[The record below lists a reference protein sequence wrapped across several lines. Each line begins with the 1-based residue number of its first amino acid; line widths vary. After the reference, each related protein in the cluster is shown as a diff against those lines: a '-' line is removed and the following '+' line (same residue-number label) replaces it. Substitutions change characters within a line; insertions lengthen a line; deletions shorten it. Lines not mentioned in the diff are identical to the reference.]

1 MREDRK
7 GEASRWLTQA
17 EEEYKDAYNLMQLG
31 RYYLSLFLCQQSSEK
46 ALKAFIY
53 LQEDEPLFTHSVAVL
68 LRIAREIDTDFEEVR
83 GAKRLDDY
91 YIPTRYPNG
100 LPGEVPSKYYDDPE
114 EAKKAVEWTEKIL
127 RLVRK
132 KIESYHNE

>member
-7 GEASRWLTQA
+7 AEATRWLTQA
-17 EEEYKDAYNLMQLG
+17 EEEYKDAYNLMQQG
-31 RYYLSLFLCQQSSEK
+31 RYYLSLFLCQQSAEK

-68 LRIAREIDTDFEEVR
+68 LRIAREIDPDFEEVR

-114 EAKKAVEWTEKIL
+114 EAKKAVEWTKKIL
-127 RLVRK
+127 QLVRK
-132 KIESYHNE
+132 KIEGYQNE